1 MSYIELTEHH
11 GLAYMAYSN
20 SGGYEA
26 FQRVKV
32 FGKYLSPNSYFSGRY
47 LQGIGCEL
55 VCPPPGTLLAR
66 GWFHPTPIHTIV
78 AGRLGISGE
87 KIMKLLNNGSLSCF
101 LWVNLGRIERSC
113 PGCTRKVW

>member
-55 VCPPPGTLLAR
+55 VCPPSGYDTLQED
-66 GWFHPTPIHTIV
+66 GSTPLIYILFWTD
-78 AGRLGISGE
+78 G
-87 KIMKLLNNGSLSCF
+87 
-101 LWVNLGRIERSC
+101 
-113 PGCTRKVW
+113 

>member
-55 VCPPPGTLLAR
+55 VCPPPPPPPGYPPISQDGSITPLYILLWPD
-66 GWFHPTPIHTIV
+66 G
-78 AGRLGISGE
+78 
-87 KIMKLLNNGSLSCF
+87 
-101 LWVNLGRIERSC
+101 
-113 PGCTRKVW
+113 